1 MVEANS
7 VTLFLKTI
15 PDEVVGAADDN
26 DLSFAER
33 ALMRDAHLKRS
44 RLSGTKYKSTEH
56 VSPTSNSCERLFSAA
71 RLIMSHLR
79 SSMDCDS
86 CEILLFLKVNRHFW
100 ADPKIFDEIMTD
112 VAQAR
117 KDDDVIDLQVE
128 DEDEEDEG
136 YYSDEN

>member
-1 MVEANS
+1 M
-7 VTLFLKTI
+7 
-15 PDEVVGAADDN
+15 
-26 DLSFAER
+26 
-33 ALMRDAHLKRS
+33 
-44 RLSGTKYKSTEH
+44 
-56 VSPTSNSCERLFSAA
+56 
-71 RLIMSHLR
+71 
-79 SSMDCDS
+79 
-86 CEILLFLKVNRHFW
+86 KVNRHFW